1 MNYVTENDKN
11 RDHFSYTDTQ
21 PIFLPNKQ
29 AHRIQTSLWHEI
41 SNM

>member
-1 MNYVTENDKN
+1 MNYVNENDKN
-11 RDHFSYTDTQ
+11 RDHFSYTD

-29 AHRIQTSLWHEI
+29 AHRIQTSLWLEI